1 MRLKHNCARKHE
13 FMWKVSV
20 AKNLD
25 TSNNF
30 FFKIKRKWYIYAI
43 FSVILGTNIYRAKL
57 A

>member
-25 TSNNF
+25 TSNYF